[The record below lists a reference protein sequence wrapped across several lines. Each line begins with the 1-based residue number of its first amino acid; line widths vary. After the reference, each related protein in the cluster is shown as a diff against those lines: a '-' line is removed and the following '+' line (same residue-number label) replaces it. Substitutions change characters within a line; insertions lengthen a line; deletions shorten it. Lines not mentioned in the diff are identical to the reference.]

1 MIPLLDLAAPGI
13 PGDAQRGYDQNS
25 VGFKAVK
32 QELPDRGQGNGGLVS
47 RGPYPAGRR
56 RLDATRCTG

>member
-13 PGDAQRGYDQNS
+13 PGDAQRGYDQNT
-25 VGFKAVK
+25 VGFKAVE
-32 QELPDRGQGNGGLVS
+32 QELPDRGQGDGGLVS

-56 RLDATRCTG
+56 